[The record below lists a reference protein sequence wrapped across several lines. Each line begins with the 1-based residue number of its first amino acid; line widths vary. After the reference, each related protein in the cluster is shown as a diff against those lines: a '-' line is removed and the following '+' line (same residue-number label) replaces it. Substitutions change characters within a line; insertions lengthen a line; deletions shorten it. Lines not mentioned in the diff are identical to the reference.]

1 MMGRYYNPDDFVIQY
16 PGIYPENVQPFMDEY
31 FERVR
36 YVNETE
42 VNGADIVAGN
52 VTEPKLTA
60 KITLTDNLIRFYNEK
75 YAPEYKLN
83 TDVAMAKKYGY
94 KDIFTMIGATA
105 CDDAYNFM
113 FPPQS
118 RDTVLVSQI
127 NSWIENKNPAYAGDT
142 LYMIRDKVEV
152 FDLTPQEG
160 SIYRHIYAKNFG
172 TVYNQAGVVISKVM
186 FSLMESTKLYKDE
199 CLPKPRHTFGFP
211 DMWEDPDWFSR
222 PLHVYT
228 DEDYEYFKDLWKN
241 EVVRGEEPLFWEDV
255 AVGDV
260 IPTGTFGPIKDSV
273 IPMKPYGMG
282 VSGSRNLKE
291 YFLNPEL
298 EAQMVV
304 DEVTGIKQ
312 MPDPEINT
320 PPMPD
325 GIELPV
331 RDVAGDPDDGDSASD
346 IETASIHSGPQ
357 LKIALLNF
365 MGRDIA
371 TAYVENFV
379 GYHGKI
385 KNVRWNIMPAD
396 THAALGKPVA
406 VVEDYVNFI
415 QKVPGKES
423 TTLTIHG
430 LTTDV
435 AIMNAQV
442 IGKTVVDQEYLIK
455 VIVWIEDINKEAWF
469 GAEFDIALPSK
480 KA

>member
-260 IPTGTFGPIKDSV
+260 IPTGTVGPIKDSV

-325 GIELPV
+325 GIELPA
-331 RDVAGDPDDGDSASD
+331 RDVAGDPDEGDSASD